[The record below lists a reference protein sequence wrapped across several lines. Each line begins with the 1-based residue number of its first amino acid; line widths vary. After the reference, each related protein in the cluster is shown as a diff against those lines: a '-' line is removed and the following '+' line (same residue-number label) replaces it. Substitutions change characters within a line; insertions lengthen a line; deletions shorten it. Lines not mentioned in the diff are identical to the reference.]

1 MMLPVNIMPIL
12 MGATMVIQMH
22 LTPSPSVDN
31 AQMKMMKLM
40 PYVFA
45 LICYNF
51 SCALSLYSFVNGLF
65 TIGQQLVIN
74 RMKDP
79 AEAGP
84 VGPGTAAVTTASAFG
99 KKMKNVTPPKRK

>member
-1 MMLPVNIMPIL
+1 

-22 LTPSPSVDN
+22 LTPSPTVDN
-31 AQMKMMKLM
+31 AQAKMMKFM

-45 LICYNF
+45 LFCYTF
-51 SCALSLYSFVNGLF
+51 SCALALYSTINGIF

-79 AEAGP
+79 AP
-84 VGPGTAAVTTASAFG
+84 VAVAATPSGG
-99 KKMKNVTPPKRK
+99 KAMTNVTPSNKKIK